1 MFFTDW
7 FFKSVFEKSV
17 LEKKKSV
24 LEKSL
29 EMFRIYGKKI
39 SIFCLAG
46 KIEELNNEITKN
58 TKCAPTTIF
67 GEY

>member
-7 FFKSVFEKSV
+7 FFKSVFGI
-17 LEKKKSV
+17 